1 MSSNLP
7 VEVQKLIGKTAIKD
21 LSPLKVETGLWQNFC
36 SAIKDSNSLYWDK
49 SEATIHTGD
58 LISHPALLPSWVHD
72 FDGDQVQI
80 SRDLHDVICA
90 YRHYRGN
97 LDRPASNLPIDKAA

>member
-72 FDGDQVQI
+72 FEWHPERERKQPME
-80 SRDLHDVICA
+80 LHFVLERYA
-90 YRHYRGN
+90 Y
-97 LDRPASNLPIDKAA
+97 